1 MLKEIVI
8 ITGLIISLLGLTG
21 IITIGIIS
29 IKIRKEETK
38 NLSKTKKNKSIFQ
51 TMIVVNYFALLT
63 SFIGLIIVIVG
74 LLLI

>member
-8 ITGLIISLLGLTG
+8 IAGLVVSLSGLAGIIS
-21 IITIGIIS
+21 IAIIS

-38 NLSKTKKNKSIFQ
+38 NLLDTKNNKSIFQ
-51 TMIVVNYFALLT
+51 TLITVNYAALLT

-74 LLLI
+74 LLII